1 LAWIYS
7 LGKICTCLSSFILS
21 FPFHANII
29 SRPSLATPQTLGVS
43 PISCLSP
50 FTLNSLC
57 VKLTSNPQWRF
68 YTLPLLLTL
77 ELYLVTSPTIPN
89 LPLLPPGPLKLPH
102 NHDPLLP
109 FQLISLARTL
119 SITLSIAISQLSPP
133 QSPDNNFATGTSPQ
147 TLQYLDRLLT
157 MSKLADAEATR
168 LLSLSL
174 SPFRGDGEGAR
185 DLRGRMREWVVLARV
200 RGSKG
205 VREVVEGNG
214 SGSRNDKDRDVRRRA
229 VAVEGSEGED

>member
-1 LAWIYS
+1 
-7 LGKICTCLSSFILS
+7 
-21 FPFHANII
+21 
-29 SRPSLATPQTLGVS
+29 
-43 PISCLSP
+43 
-50 FTLNSLC
+50 
-57 VKLTSNPQWRF
+57 
-68 YTLPLLLTL
+68 
-77 ELYLVTSPTIPN
+77 
-89 LPLLPPGPLKLPH
+89 
-102 NHDPLLP
+102 
-109 FQLISLARTL
+109 
-119 SITLSIAISQLSPP
+119 
-133 QSPDNNFATGTSPQ
+133 
-147 TLQYLDRLLT
+147 

-205 VREVVEGNG
+205 VREVVESNG